1 MNEIF
6 IYIPYKRAD
15 RAKIIKIP
23 SITTIDLI
31 VFLDMQKFET
41 HTITINKTQNKKRLD
56 QALTYLLEKFS
67 RSQIKILLLNE
78 NIKKTGKIIT
88 DASYKV
94 KEGEIFTISIPKNI
108 PSSYDP
114 EDIPLNIIFEDNDII
129 VVNKSAG
136 MVTHPAPGNQSN
148 TLVNALLYHTNNHLS
163 SVNENNRPGIIH
175 RLDKDT
181 SGLLVI
187 AKNNIAHL
195 NLSNQFKNHTI
206 VRKYLAVVWGVP
218 NNQTIKGYINRHR
231 INRKKM
237 AFNKNGKGK
246 YSETLINLKKNY
258 DICSLI
264 ECTLKTGKTHQ
275 IRLHMSNINFP
286 LVGDQLYGKNKI
298 NRYGKDIKNFN
309 KFLLLKNFQR
319 QALHAYVL
327 GFIHP
332 TTKKYVEFKYE
343 MPEDMLKLLEFV
355 VKY

>member
-1 MNEIF
+1 
-6 IYIPYKRAD
+6 
-15 RAKIIKIP
+15 
-23 SITTIDLI
+23 
-31 VFLDMQKFET
+31 MQKFET
-41 HTITINKTQNKKRLD
+41 QTVIIDKSQTNKRLD
-56 QALTYLLEKFS
+56 LALTQLIGKYS
-67 RSQIKILLLNE
+67 RSHIKILLLNE
-78 NIKKTGKIIT
+78 NIKKTGEIIT

-195 NLSNQFKNHTI
+195 NLSNQFRNHSI
-206 VRKYLAVVWGVP
+206 VRKYYAVVWGTP
-218 NNQTIKGYINRHR
+218 QNQTIKGYIKRDK

-246 YSETLINLKKNY
+246 YSETLIKLKKNY

-264 ECTLKTGKTHQ
+264 ECIINTGRTHQ
-275 IRLHMSNINFP
+275 VRLHMSNINFP
-286 LVGDQLYGKNKI
+286 LVGDQIYGGTKI
-298 NRYGKDIKNFN
+298 NRYGKDKKNFN
-309 KFLLLKNFQR
+309 KFLFLKNFKR
-319 QALHAYVL
+319 QALHACSL

-332 TTKKYVEFKYE
+332 TTEKYVEFKSE
-343 MPEDMLKLLEFV
+343 LPEDILKLLEFV